1 MKKSI
6 VAHFSLCLAVM
17 FVFLAFPSSFCAQNL
32 SLTDVIVNNSRR
44 DLLAYFNVRN
54 SFDDETRQA
63 LLNGVTVRLIFDIRL
78 FQVRDLW
85 PDVLLAALNLEHS
98 IRYDAL
104 KEEFLVDLDGKKY
117 RLKELPK
124 AQSLVSE
131 VSGLSVSPL
140 SKLASNRTYELQIK
154 AARKKDPTP
163 SVFSYI
169 ISMLSFWDT
178 ETDDYSVEFR
188 Y

>member
-1 MKKSI
+1 MKKSLI
-6 VAHFSLCLAVM
+6 HLSFCLALL
-17 FVFLAFPSSFCAQNL
+17 FIFLAFPSSFCAQNL
-32 SLTDVIVNNSRR
+32 SLTDVIVNNSRK
-44 DLLAYFNVRN
+44 DLLAYFNIRN
-54 SFDDETRQA
+54 CFDDETRKA
-63 LLNGVTVRLIFDIRL
+63 LLDGVTVRLIFDIRL
-78 FQVRDLW
+78 YQERDLW
-85 PDVLLAALNLEHS
+85 PDVLLSSSNLEHT

-117 RLKELPK
+117 RLKELHK

-131 VSGLSVSPL
+131 VSGLPVISL
-140 SKLASNRTYELQIK
+140 AKLAPNRSYQLQIK